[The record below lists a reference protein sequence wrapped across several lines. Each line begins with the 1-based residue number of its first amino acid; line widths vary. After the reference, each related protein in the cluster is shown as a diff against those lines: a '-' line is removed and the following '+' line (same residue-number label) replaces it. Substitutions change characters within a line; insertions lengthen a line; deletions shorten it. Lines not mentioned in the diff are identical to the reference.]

1 MNKNNTISCSPW
13 FLLIPQ
19 TCAIKYYRNKVHGL
33 LFIPHICIQEKRHS
47 TYEFL
52 PQKSPLSLAM
62 HTPLSMPPSY
72 VQDSCLQGNRRDN
85 YIHDARNKWQQM
97 NQPKQN
103 NTHHSSIPHAYAN
116 SIHQSTTDKESKTR
130 LSWLVL
136 PPRVPLYTHFSP
148 LPSLST
154 GSLHPLFRRFLL
166 PLPKALKHT
175 YKV

>member
-1 MNKNNTISCSPW
+1 LKRKNGTPGPYDTETKPDNQSQRDSSRITKNLTREALHRKSMNKNNTISCSPW

-130 LSWLVL
+130 LS
-136 PPRVPLYTHFSP
+136 
-148 LPSLST
+148 
-154 GSLHPLFRRFLL
+154 
-166 PLPKALKHT
+166 
-175 YKV
+175 